1 VVLLGNDVLDV
12 KGIEGL
18 IALVQ
23 TAVLAALIGT

>member
-12 KGIEGL
+12 KGIERL

-23 TAVLAALIGT
+23 AAVLAALSGA